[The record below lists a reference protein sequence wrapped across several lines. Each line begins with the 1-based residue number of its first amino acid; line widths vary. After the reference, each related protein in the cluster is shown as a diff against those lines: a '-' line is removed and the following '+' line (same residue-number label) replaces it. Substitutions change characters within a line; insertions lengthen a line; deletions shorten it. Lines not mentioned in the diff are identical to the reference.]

1 MILNTII
8 WDIDPEII
16 SSPISL
22 RYYGLLFAC
31 AFLSGY
37 YVLQH
42 IFKKD
47 KVPQEWL
54 DSVLMY
60 VIIGTVA
67 GARIGHCLFYDWA
80 YFKNHILEIFLPVA
94 FEPEF
99 HFTGFQG
106 LASHGAGIGIII
118 SLYLWSRKISKK
130 NILWIFDRV
139 AITIA
144 LGAFFIRMG
153 NLMNSEIIGMATD
166 VPWAFIFTAVDD
178 IPRHP
183 TQIYEALSYLSFFLI
198 LFTLFTKGKWS
209 KKVGATFGLFLI
221 LQFVTRILLE
231 FLKEDQVAFEQSMTL
246 NMGQILSIPFVL
258 VGAFFLWRGL
268 NTKNIVPNG

>member
-1 MILNTII
+1 MILNAIV

-37 YVLQH
+37 YVLQQ

-54 DSVLMY
+54 DSVLMH

-67 GARIGHCLFYDWA
+67 GARLGHCLFYDWA
-80 YFKNHILEIFLPVA
+80 YFKSHLLEIFLPVA
-94 FEPEF
+94 FEPEL

-118 SLYLWSRKISKK
+118 ALWIWSRKVSKK
-130 NILWIFDRV
+130 NVLWIFDRV
-139 AITIA
+139 VITIA

-153 NLMNSEIIGMATD
+153 NLMNSEIIGLPANL
-166 VPWAFIFTAVDD
+166 PWAFVFKQIDD

-183 TQIYEALSYLSFFLI
+183 TQLYEGLSYLV
-198 LFTLFTKGKWS
+198 LFMLLYTLFV
-209 KKVGATFGLFLI
+209 KKNWKEKMGTTFGLFLI
-221 LQFVTRILLE
+221 VQFSVRIFLE
-231 FLKEDQVAFEQSMTL
+231 FFKENQVAFEQGMTL
-246 NMGQILSIPFVL
+246 NMGQLLSIPFIL
-258 VGAFFLWRGL
+258 IGIFFLWKGL
-268 NTKNIVPNG
+268 KMQN